1 MHWSAEEFVLGITG
15 VLFAG
20 IVASSRLPRVELT
33 LTSRRAFAI
42 GAVVFVGAAAA
53 LATIEEASYPPLL
66 WVLPLVPLMVIGVLI
81 RDALAVGAAERRD
94 RDPAMSAQGDSS
106 APIVDDAVDET
117 LHEGH
122 ALAAD
127 PTARAE
133 DLAEIAYAEPTLR
146 PVVAANPATPASLL
160 EWLSSLGD
168 PAVQRAIG
176 ARTAH

>member
-1 MHWSAEEFVLGITG
+1 MHWSAEEFVLVITG

-53 LATIEEASYPPLL
+53 LATIENASYPPLL

-81 RDALAVGAAERRD
+81 HDAVAVGAAHD
-94 RDPAMSAQGDSS
+94 RSQDPTMSAQGNLSE
-106 APIVDDAVDET
+106 PVDDAVDDV
-117 LHEGH
+117 LRVGH
-122 ALAAD
+122 TRAAD
-127 PTARAE
+127 PAATAE
-133 DLAEIAYAEPTLR
+133 DLAEIAYAEPRLR

-160 EWLSSLGD
+160 EWLSALGD

-176 ARTAH
+176 ARAAH

>member
-1 MHWSAEEFVLGITG
+1 MHWSAEEFVLVITG

-42 GAVVFVGAAAA
+42 GAVVFIGAAAA
-53 LATIEEASYPPLL
+53 LATVENASYPPLL

-81 RDALAVGAAERRD
+81 HDAVAAGAAGGGIEE
-94 RDPAMSAQGDSS
+94 PTMGAQEDSVTVTTATSS
-106 APIVDDAVDET
+106 AFGAEK
-117 LHEGH
+117 

-127 PTARAE
+127 PSASAE
-133 DLAEIAYAEPTLR
+133 ELAEIAYAEPMLR

-160 EWLSSLGD
+160 EWLSALGD

-176 ARTAH
+176 ARAAH